1 MKNEEIKKQ
10 WEEFNE
16 KYKELF
22 KSNEELWIDNL
33 NKLEEYIIG
42 NRKMPSKRD
51 KDINIKILG
60 SWLSTQ
66 KQNYKNN
73 ENIMKINEEIKKQWE
88 QFIEK
93 YKELF

>member
-1 MKNEEIKKQ
+1 
-10 WEEFNE
+10 
-16 KYKELF
+16 
-22 KSNEELWIDNL
+22 
-33 NKLEEYIIG
+33 
-42 NRKMPSKRD
+42 MPSKRD